1 MSSGIPAS
9 IQPPP
14 CTISLA
20 EVSPPAN
27 KKPAAVPKVAAW
39 TTRVHR
45 AANTAAPTNPVSYL
59 YIQVSKSF
67 LASNPTTLYLTV
79 DYYGQVSGNPTCSTT
94 TLNCALIANYDS
106 TTSLGAYGQV
116 GPIEVNQGASWQ
128 SVTWKL
134 TQSSFQE
141 AENNASDFR
150 LGGSPGVAV
159 HSITL
164 SLTAP
169 PAASSSSASST
180 ASSTTATAS
189 STTSSSSSSSVP
201 KTGGNPLVPVAGGAA
216 VIAGAVMLMDRRR
229 PKHAD

>member
-1 MSSGIPAS
+1 MASAATASNVSCTLSSTPT
-9 IQPPP
+9 
-14 CTISLA
+14 CTGLTIEAPHQADSDFTSGTVGGESA
-20 EVSPPAN
+20 DVFS
-27 KKPAAVPKVAAW
+27 
-39 TTRVHR
+39 T
-45 AANTAAPTNPVSYL
+45 NTAAPTNPVSYL
-59 YIQVSKSF
+59 YFQVSKSF

-79 DYYGQVSGNPTCSTT
+79 DYYGQVSSNPTCSSK

-116 GPIEVNQGASWQ
+116 GPLEVNQGASWQ

-134 TQSSFQE
+134 TQSSFHE
-141 AENNASDFR
+141 GENNASDFR

-159 HSITL
+159 HSVTL

-169 PAASSSSASST
+169 AASSSST
-180 ASSTTATAS
+180 ASSTTSA
-189 STTSSSSSSSVP
+189 SSSSSVP

-216 VIAGAVMLMDRRR
+216 LVAGALMLMNRRR